1 MSDQDDEMTFAAT
14 GMSEGVELGGLQDPT
29 RVSVHLSG
37 FTYGAEKGWEWFLA
51 ATERHVMVVQAYA
64 RILREAGG
72 DVTQRRVQLAADA
85 LHQSIGALP
94 IGHTAYAGVGFPSA
108 SNDEVDDVDIADIE
122 AIPVPS
128 VTEVRPSHP
137 YLATAVSG
145 TRMQRLELA
154 SADDLPLEVELVLA
168 KDPDESVRGSFLG
181 HIRSRTVLELMERD
195 EQSDDV
201 RRQFLDQP
209 NSSVDL
215 KLDANLSE
223 LSPRIVDHMAVTVGA
238 PESARVFAVAE
249 WNEMGDEASLI
260 TLREAFIK
268 GGWVV

>member
-1 MSDQDDEMTFAAT
+1 MSDDDEMTFTAS

-29 RVSVHLSG
+29 RVSVHLTG
-37 FTYGAEKGWEWFLA
+37 FTYGAEKGWEWFEA
-51 ATERHVMVVQAYA
+51 ATERHVAVVRAYA

-72 DVTQRRVQLAADA
+72 DVTQKRVQLAANA

-122 AIPVPS
+122 AMPAPP
-128 VTEVRPSHP
+128 VTEVRAPHP

-154 SADDLPLEVELVLA
+154 GADDLPLEVELVLA
-168 KDPDESVRGSFLG
+168 KDPDESVRDSFLG
-181 HIRSRTVLELMERD
+181 RTRSRAALELMERD
-195 EQSDDV
+195 EPSGDV
-201 RRQFLDQP
+201 RRQFPDQP
-209 NSSVDL
+209 NASVDL
-215 KLDANLSE
+215 RLDAKLGE
-223 LSPRIVDHMAVTVGA
+223 LAPRIIDSTAAGVGA
-238 PESARVFAVAE
+238 PESARAFALAE
-249 WNEMGDEASLI
+249 WNEFRDEADQM
-260 TLREAFIK
+260 TLREAFAK